1 MTRVFRQMATVLIGL
16 LALVLAACSPTATEP
31 PDRQLVVGT
40 SVAPNSMDPTTSAAA
55 AIPEALLYN
64 VYETLLKI
72 DGEGKYQP
80 LLASEWSV
88 SSDGLIYTFNLRP
101 QAQFASGTKV
111 TADAVI
117 ASIQRII
124 DDDSVLPI
132 LKTAMAPLASMRAV
146 DDDTVEFTLS
156 TPSQNWLFD
165 MSQRAGIIFDPD
177 HLDQLATT
185 PAGSGP
191 FVFSN
196 WTEGDSV
203 TLVRNDNYWGT
214 PTKLAGVTF
223 KSYSDPNAMNAA
235 MLAGQ
240 LDIVSNVAAPQALDQ
255 FQTADFNVLE
265 GSTTGEVVLGFNH
278 QNEVLK
284 DLRVRQAINYAIDRP
299 ALLDAVWAGK
309 GELIGS
315 MVPPTDPWFEDL
327 SQRYPYDPDKARELL
342 AETGLGQISLRLR
355 VPTLPYAPGAASYI
369 ASQLGAVGI
378 QVTVDELEF
387 PATWVDQVMYQGN
400 YDMTIVAHVEARD
413 IGNFADPTYYWHYD
427 NPEFQQLIAAADK
440 TMTEDEQVT
449 LMKQAARILSD
460 DAAADF
466 LWLMPNLIVTK
477 ADVTGVDSNRTS
489 LSFDMTGVNAPAA

>member
-31 PDRQLVVGT
+31 QDRQLVVGT

-88 SSDGLIYTFNLRP
+88 SSDGLIYTLNLRP

-146 DDDTVEFTLS
+146 DDDTVELTLS

-196 WTEGDSV
+196 WTEGD
-203 TLVRNDNYWGT
+203 
-214 PTKLAGVTF
+214 
-223 KSYSDPNAMNAA
+223 
-235 MLAGQ
+235 
-240 LDIVSNVAAPQALDQ
+240 
-255 FQTADFNVLE
+255 
-265 GSTTGEVVLGFNH
+265 
-278 QNEVLK
+278 
-284 DLRVRQAINYAIDRP
+284 
-299 ALLDAVWAGK
+299 
-309 GELIGS
+309 
-315 MVPPTDPWFEDL
+315 
-327 SQRYPYDPDKARELL
+327 
-342 AETGLGQISLRLR
+342 
-355 VPTLPYAPGAASYI
+355 
-369 ASQLGAVGI
+369 
-378 QVTVDELEF
+378 
-387 PATWVDQVMYQGN
+387 
-400 YDMTIVAHVEARD
+400 
-413 IGNFADPTYYWHYD
+413 
-427 NPEFQQLIAAADK
+427 
-440 TMTEDEQVT
+440 
-449 LMKQAARILSD
+449 
-460 DAAADF
+460 
-466 LWLMPNLIVTK
+466 
-477 ADVTGVDSNRTS
+477 
-489 LSFDMTGVNAPAA
+489 